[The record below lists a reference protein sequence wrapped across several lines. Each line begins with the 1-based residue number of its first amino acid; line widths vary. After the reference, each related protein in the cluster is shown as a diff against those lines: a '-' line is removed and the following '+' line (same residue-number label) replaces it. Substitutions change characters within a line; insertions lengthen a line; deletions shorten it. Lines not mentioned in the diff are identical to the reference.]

1 MSATMLIDC
10 GTTNL
15 RVTLVGEDGNV
26 LAQSKRPG
34 GVRHTAIDG
43 HNGRLKQMLAECIA
57 ETLGQAGQPADGS
70 TVSRCVAYGMI
81 TSNVGLLE
89 IPHLA
94 APASARALHEGM
106 KTAQF
111 PEVAPFPISFI
122 PGVRNFGGAVTA
134 ENFSGMDMMRGEE
147 TEAVGLFELLRPAR
161 ECVFILP
168 GSHNK
173 FVRMDAQGHI
183 LSCMTSISGELLD
196 ALTNHTILA
205 DAVERT
211 FATEQDYDPELACEG
226 ARECAQNGLGRAAFA
241 GRILNQLGGMESV
254 RLRSYLMGAVLAQ
267 DIQALRS
274 FASGGQDIQF
284 LIAGKMPL
292 QSAIADVMRTMK
304 MENAVQVAPEVSAR
318 MGIAGALRI
327 AG

>member
-1 MSATMLIDC
+1 MSANMIIDC

-15 RVTLVGEDGNV
+15 RVTIVDESGAIA
-26 LAQSKRPG
+26 AQGKRPG

-43 HNGRLKQMLAECIA
+43 HNGRLKAMLSECIA
-57 ETLGQAGQPADGS
+57 QVMREAGVEQID
-70 TVSRCVAYGMI
+70 RCIAYGMI

-94 APASARALHEGM
+94 APASADDLRAGIR
-106 KTAQF
+106 TAVF
-111 PEVAPFPISFI
+111 DDVVPFPISFI
-122 PGVRNFGGAVTA
+122 PGVRSFSGQVTLA
-134 ENFSGMDMMRGEE
+134 NYSGMDMMRGEE
-147 TEAVGLFELLRPAR
+147 TEAVGLFELLDLHR
-161 ECVFILP
+161 ECVMILP